1 MVEDGGI
8 GEGGNDVRIGHVEQ
22 AGVQELT
29 GENITADL
37 RASDAIGAA
46 LDLGREALEHRALVK
61 ETSAVARA
69 GIEYRKKL
77 NEAQAAITGNP
88 RTLWADL
95 PEAVQ
100 KTVELADGEDYIDTD
115 KVAVQ
120 WFSHLSDEARE
131 VALKAI
137 GSARGGAN
145 FDRQVAGMTSASHSL
160 VARFAVDAENQR
172 EFATANASIAAVVND
187 VNGGIEERIAEVD
200 DLTEDYRLTG
210 IFTTAQ
216 KEEARMAA
224 VKAID
229 YGRTQLDIEDV
240 TDDDELADLLS
251 SARDR
256 GNLTPAQITA
266 MRRLGQEVLGVV
278 ERAELREEAEML
290 EAAGEAAWP
299 VFYAKAKAGAV
310 TPMELAELK
319 GSVDPKTYEQI
330 ANMNEAVNVGK
341 VKAGNVEE
349 YALLTRE
356 LADIATEEDLLEF
369 EAKATGS
376 LTASS
381 GINAGQWAQV
391 DALVDGKRQAFVSTV
406 RKNAEAALARAFG
419 VQSEEERA
427 AISVPGAAANAKYMR
442 QEEYEPLLIEF
453 QSRTEDGEPPEAVK
467 NDIVR
472 RYIGAPGRTRLVKE
486 AIIRR
491 SAGRY
496 LSALVK
502 APDGGTDI
510 QASLRALEEMPPE
523 SAVQKRYW
531 VATYNLL
538 DELDRNPP
546 PEVAAPEEAEP
557 TLPGIEDFSAY
568 RRAELAVR
576 QYLTHESR
584 YMLADQERVTL
595 DRDIKKEE
603 IFIDVATKV
612 QQDLSDEA
620 DKIAETALKREKLAR
635 LKLMTEGVIDE

>member
-1 MVEDGGI
+1 MCVMNLGKCLGMVATMVTALLLSFPILSAPI
-8 GEGGNDVRIGHVEQ
+8 GNVVE
-22 AGVQELT
+22 AGVQELV
-29 GENITADL
+29 GENIAADL

-77 NEAQAAITGNP
+77 NEGQAMITGNP

-100 KTVELADGEDYIDTD
+100 KTVELADGEDYVDTD

-120 WFSHLSDEARE
+120 WFSRLSDEARE

-145 FDRQVAGMTSASHSL
+145 FDRQVAGMTSASHGL

-251 SARDR
+251 SAKGR

-290 EAAGEAAWP
+290 EAAGAAAWP
-299 VFYAKAKAGAV
+299 EFYAKAKAGAA
-310 TPMELAELK
+310 TSMELAELK

-330 ANMNEAVNVGK
+330 ANMNEAVNADK
-341 VKAGNVEE
+341 IKRGNVAE
-349 YALLTRE
+349 YAKLLRE
-356 LADIATEEDLLEF
+356 LADISDESELAELELKSM
-369 EAKATGS
+369 ES
-376 LTASS
+376 LSTPS
-381 GINAGQWAQV
+381 GINHSQW
-391 DALVDGKRQAFVSTV
+391 
-406 RKNAEAALARAFG
+406 
-419 VQSEEERA
+419 
-427 AISVPGAAANAKYMR
+427 
-442 QEEYEPLLIEF
+442 
-453 QSRTEDGEPPEAVK
+453 
-467 NDIVR
+467 R
-472 RYIGAPGRTRLVKE
+472 R
-486 AIIRR
+486 
-491 SAGRY
+491 
-496 LSALVK
+496 
-502 APDGGTDI
+502 
-510 QASLRALEEMPPE
+510 
-523 SAVQKRYW
+523 
-531 VATYNLL
+531 
-538 DELDRNPP
+538 
-546 PEVAAPEEAEP
+546 P
-557 TLPGIEDFSAY
+557 TGCD
-568 RRAELAVR
+568 
-576 QYLTHESR
+576 
-584 YMLADQERVTL
+584 
-595 DRDIKKEE
+595 
-603 IFIDVATKV
+603 
-612 QQDLSDEA
+612 
-620 DKIAETALKREKLAR
+620 
-635 LKLMTEGVIDE
+635 